1 VPGDCSDLLP
11 RHLLGDARYIE
22 LPMTVPHS
30 YNANELLNLAGAVE
44 QAPYIKL
51 IHATFDG
58 ELSERAQQMIVTALR
73 ALASPSSS
81 GPESEAEAACAAM
94 VKWCDKNDWGSVPKK
109 LELQMRKA
117 CRATPQQPDCDR
129 IDGCCTNPT
138 LCAREKRCR
147 ND

>member
-1 VPGDCSDLLP
+1 
-11 RHLLGDARYIE
+11 
-22 LPMTVPHS
+22 MTVPHS
-30 YNANELLNLAGAVE
+30 YNAKELADLLRRHLKRCGSLESPEEHDALLAAADTLERQDSALEVYRAV
-44 QAPYIKL
+44 A
-51 IHATFDG
+51 D
-58 ELSERAQQMIVTALR
+58 
-73 ALASPSSS
+73 SSS